1 MASSDPGF
9 RPTQI
14 INGPDGALYV
24 ADHRVEAGQGRIYR
38 IVPAGFRPSPTPR
51 LDRAKTIELVAVL
64 AQGNGWAVDTASRL
78 LYERQDPAAEQWFT
92 NMLKNSRLPLA
103 RLRAL
108 HGLEGQGV
116 VRPPL
121 VLQGLNDPDPR
132 VREFSVKLVEKLSPD
147 GSVPGA
153 IRRRLEELVGDDS
166 IRVRY
171 QVALTAGNLRGLE
184 KGPILAALLGRDME
198 NPWMRAA
205 ILSSQGEGAGMFLV
219 RLAVNPGF
227 RSTTDGWQWILDM
240 ATMIGV
246 RGRMDEVLPLMDF
259 VDGDSLP
266 LVPSLALLNAL
277 DDGLHRTQSSIE
289 AVDPSGRL
297 QRFFTAALLLVVNE
311 SAEGRDRAVA
321 ARLLAPRPISY
332 TDPSHW
338 VPTILGPSE
347 PAVLQA
353 ATLQAMGRLGQP
365 RVAGDLL
372 QSWRALALPSRS
384 QAGAALLGRADRAGL
399 VLDALAAGRIGPAE
413 LPSVQ
418 INYLRTHHD
427 PAVSIRARQLLGPLP
442 VQRAAVMRQFEPA
455 SRLAGVASQG
465 RRLFLDRCA
474 ACHQLAGEGRWVGPD
489 LDGVRVQGK
498 ARLLE
503 AILEPNLEVSPEV
516 RRHRSRNA
524 RGRGGGG
531 RD

>member
-1 MASSDPGF
+1 M
-9 RPTQI
+9 QI

-399 VLDALAAGRIGPAE
+399 VLDALAGRPNRACGTA
-413 LPSVQ
+413 
-418 INYLRTHHD
+418 LR
-427 PAVSIRARQLLGPLP
+427 SNQLL
-442 VQRAAVMRQFEPA
+442 A
-455 SRLAGVASQG
+455 
-465 RRLFLDRCA
+465 
-474 ACHQLAGEGRWVGPD
+474 
-489 LDGVRVQGK
+489 
-498 ARLLE
+498 
-503 AILEPNLEVSPEV
+503 
-516 RRHRSRNA
+516 NA
-524 RGRGGGG
+524 P
-531 RD
+531 